1 MKLQYRYYEHLGFK
15 YMIQLYCDG
24 QLVKS
29 YKVYSIDMNDEI
41 EKLEEQGYSY
51 GFTEEE
57 VSKAKERYER
67 MLNNIIIEN
76 ERC

>member
-24 QLVKS
+24 QLVES

-57 VSKAKERYER
+57 VNKAKERYER
-67 MLNNIIIEN
+67 MLNNIIKVE
-76 ERC
+76 